1 MNRALVA
8 MVLCVTLGGCSSVLS
23 KDDETKDGKA
33 NDQNAKSNAQQQT
46 KAITAAMDGNG
57 QSAAD
62 GLYTG
67 GSGSQG
73 TITAKGLGAG
83 ELRVQGIEPLGGE
96 GTESPGC
103 TCTGGTC
110 TFKDCDRGGKN
121 LLNGT
126 LTTTDG
132 KFTCDLTWKLD
143 ATANGQGSVTSIH
156 VVADMTT
163 TPTAIQG
170 TLHTDGSVAIKGI
183 SEVDVPGAPAGAGNT
198 SWTNDAKWDVVVTNK
213 AASGGSVTY
222 DGTYKVG
229 ETTYTGNG
237 SVSFP

>member
-1 MNRALVA
+1 
-8 MVLCVTLGGCSSVLS
+8 MVLCVSLGGCSSVLS
-23 KDDETKDGKA
+23 KDETKDGKT

-46 KAITAAMDGNG
+46 TAIASAMDGNG
-57 QSAAD
+57 QAAAD

-73 TITAKGLGAG
+73 TITSKSLGGG
-83 ELRVQGIEPLGGE
+83 ELQVQGLEPLDA
-96 GTESPGC
+96 PPAAAGC
-103 TCTGGTC
+103 TCTGGSC

-121 LLNGT
+121 VLNGT
-126 LTTTDG
+126 LTTADG

-163 TPTAIQG
+163 TPTAIKG

-183 SEVDVPGAPAGAGNT
+183 SEINVPGAPAGAGNT
-198 SWTNDAKWDVVVTNK
+198 SWTNDAKWDVVVANK
-213 AASGGSVTY
+213 APSGGSVTY

-229 ETTYTGNG
+229 DTTYTGKG